1 MDSLPRTRRSST
13 SSRTSGNFTKP
24 VFLLLLGS
32 LIIIVFFLAAFR
44 RSQLIPGKL
53 QSIGEMGYLFIRD
66 GISREVIGKDG
77 DRFVPLLFSSSS
89 SSGSAT
95 CGESSPARSSR

>member
-1 MDSLPRTRRSST
+1 MGAVVPMAEIEPGCHLGNDFGCGFPAPDASIFDIEPYF
-13 SSRTSGNFTKP
+13 GNFTKP

-32 LIIIVFFLAAFR
+32 LLIIIFFLTAFR
-44 RSQLIPGKL
+44 RPQLIPSKL

-77 DRFVPLLFSSSS
+77 DR
-89 SSGSAT
+89 
-95 CGESSPARSSR
+95 